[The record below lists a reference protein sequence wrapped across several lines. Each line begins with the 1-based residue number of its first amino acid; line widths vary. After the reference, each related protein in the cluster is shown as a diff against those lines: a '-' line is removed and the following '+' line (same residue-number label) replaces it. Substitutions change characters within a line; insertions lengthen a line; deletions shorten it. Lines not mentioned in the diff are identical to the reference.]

1 MGEHGKYLRFGAM
14 IAVSMTVM
22 FVLMYLHTYAADH
35 ALFSETRLYMTF
47 IMGAGMAFVML
58 SFMLHM
64 YENRKINIAI
74 YALAAIVLVLATWLV
89 RSQALVGDRAYMKGM
104 IPHHSIA
111 ILTSERA
118 QIEDLRVRE
127 LADEIIRAQRREIKE
142 MKWLIADIN
151 QNGPAATEAKAAARP
166 APEFEGRVK
175 EDHPLT
181 DDEKRDG

>member
-1 MGEHGKYLRFGAM
+1 MNDKARYLRFAAM

-22 FVLMYLHTYAADH
+22 FILMYFHTYAPEH
-35 ALFSETRLYMTF
+35 ARFSETRAYMTF

-64 YENRKINIAI
+64 YENKRLNIAI
-74 YALAAIVLVLATWLV
+74 YAVAAVVLVVATWLV

-118 QIEDLRVRE
+118 QIRDLRVRK
-127 LADEIIRAQRREIKE
+127 LADDIIRAQRKEIKE
-142 MKWLIADIN
+142 MNWLIEDIRR
-151 QNGPAATEAKAAARP
+151 NGPATTNAEAAMRP
-166 APEFEGRVK
+166 VPQFEGRVK
-175 EDHPLT
+175 EAHPLT
-181 DDEKRDG
+181 DGKDLPE